1 MKSTPA
7 DLTKT
12 QLTLYLI
19 TEELKTR
26 KFFNGLLDLGLD
38 NCPYQPNLDKLIMA
52 YVGLPDD
59 VDNAFDFY
67 YDVIEKHS
75 KLITANKESAA
86 QQALEVYV
94 TLLAEVK
101 RRVLEND

>member
-1 MKSTPA
+1 MESAPA
-7 DLTKT
+7 EITQT

-26 KFFNGLLDLGLD
+26 KLFNGLLDLGLD

-75 KLITANKESAA
+75 KLITANKESAT
-86 QQALEVYV
+86 QQALEVYA